1 MPPFIQ
7 RDLGTSQIICQE
19 KNNQLPYLLWTLNKL
34 FTEFESEQ
42 TKTESMD
49 EIQLQLYNIL
59 VKKGVLNV

>member
-1 MPPFIQ
+1 M
-7 RDLGTSQIICQE
+7 D
-19 KNNQLPYLLWTLNKL
+19 TLL

-59 VKKGVLNV
+59 LKKGVLNV

>member
-19 KNNQLPYLLWTLNKL
+19 KNNQLPYLLWTLKKL

-59 VKKGVLNV
+59 LKKGVLNV

>member
-19 KNNQLPYLLWTLNKL
+19 KNNQLPYLLWTLKKL